1 MSTRELLFLWASF
14 IKIQFSV
21 LVLYKA
27 DIIIISLNVTHS
39 RHDIVKNLLIL
50 ALSNNLNNN
59 CSLTCLDE
67 GKKNKYFLRVQ
78 FVIRQNFG
86 VSVLPSAEF
95 ELSLKY
101 IYIKVLELLNG
112 IVQFSPRNEHFNF
125 LVRIK
130 FLNLFLYLNKNWNI
144 YWSEQ
149 SFTDFTGQ
157 RTGAHRE
164 NWSIVACKW

>member
-1 MSTRELLFLWASF
+1 MKLVFAASLLTMQLQGVRAKTGWLKISIMCLEWSDMSTRELLFLWASF

-27 DIIIISLNVTHS
+27 DIIIISLNVIHS

-50 ALSNNLNNN
+50 ALSNNWNNN
-59 CSLTCLDE
+59 RSLTCLDD
-67 GKKNKYFLRVQ
+67 GKKNNYFLRVQ

-101 IYIKVLELLNG
+101 IYKGTWVVEWN
-112 IVQFSPRNEHFNF
+112 SP
-125 LVRIK
+125 I
-130 FLNLFLYLNKNWNI
+130 
-144 YWSEQ
+144 Q
-149 SFTDFTGQ
+149 S
-157 RTGAHRE
+157 
-164 NWSIVACKW
+164 SKWTF